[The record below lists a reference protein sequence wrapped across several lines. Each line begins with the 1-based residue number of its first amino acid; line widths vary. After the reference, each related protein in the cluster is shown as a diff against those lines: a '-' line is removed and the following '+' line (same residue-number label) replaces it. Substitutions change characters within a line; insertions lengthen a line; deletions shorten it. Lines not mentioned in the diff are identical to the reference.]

1 MAAYANLGMPLDY
14 GQGSAIL
21 KTEPSAVLPQLGA
34 HPHLQASDWVSS
46 DRQRERQER
55 EARRK
60 VLREARRPLMD
71 MPVDH
76 MFEIPGRPNVVLQI
90 KNYSA
95 PNAAEG
101 RQRARSDIPFLFKAF
116 ETGQAPP
123 PRPGT
128 KKAEVPRAATIHEY
142 LDWTVTASEA
152 EDPDEL
158 DFGGFRVVVLLPRF
172 RPLWPPP
179 PPADCPAADYAHEA
193 PLKHG
198 GLIGAAKPPVPIL
211 AAHQKPIC
219 AATIRMGPGFMEVPF
234 YATQEARRNKG
245 HGRALLEAIE
255 DICRALNIPRIL
267 LCSTDDA
274 RTKATWQRLGF
285 AFTTTHDLQRYG
297 VTHHDLLHM
306 DNTVQMVKDVP
317 PRVPWR
323 SLMLRHG
330 DLKQRLY
337 YLPASHVQPY
347 QVPGAAANGTA
358 AAARGVAKK
367 PSKPAKKRP
376 RKR

>member
-1 MAAYANLGMPLDY
+1 MAAAGLPLGVNHVKL
-14 GQGSAIL
+14 
-21 KTEPSAVLPQLGA
+21 EPAVAMGA
-34 HPHLQASDWVSS
+34 HPLLQASEWHGA
-46 DRQRERQER
+46 DRQKEREER
-55 EARRK
+55 EARRR
-60 VLREARRPLMD
+60 VLREARKPLGEL
-71 MPVDH
+71 PVDH
-76 MFEIPGRPNVVLQI
+76 MFEVPGRPNVVLQI
-90 KNYSA
+90 KNYSV
-95 PNAAEG
+95 PTAAEG

-172 RPLWPPP
+172 RPQWPPP
-179 PPADCPAADYAHEA
+179 PPPDYPVADYANEA
-193 PLKHG
+193 PLKHTM
-198 GLIGAAKPPVPIL
+198 IGAPKPPVPIL

-219 AATIRMGPGFMEVPF
+219 AATIRMGPSWLEVPF
-234 YATQEARRNKG
+234 YATQESRRNKG

-255 DICRALNIPRIL
+255 DICRALSIPRIL
-267 LCSTDDA
+267 LCSTDDP

-285 AFTTTHDLQRYG
+285 AFTTTEELQRHG

-306 DNTVQMVKDVP
+306 DNTVQMVKEVP
-317 PRVPWR
+317 VRPPWR
-323 SLMLRHG
+323 SIMLRHG

-337 YLPASHVQPY
+337 CLPGSAAQPY
-347 QVPGAAANGTA
+347 QAGPLLGNGVA

>member
-1 MAAYANLGMPLDY
+1 MGAMAMGW
-14 GQGSAIL
+14 GQGSQAVKL
-21 KTEPSAVLPQLGA
+21 EPAVAMGA
-34 HPHLQASDWVSS
+34 HPLLQPADWHGSN
-46 DRQRERQER
+46 RQQEREER
-55 EARRK
+55 EARRR
-60 VLREARRPLMD
+60 VLRESRKPLYD
-71 MPVDH
+71 LPVDH

-90 KNYSA
+90 KNYMV

-172 RPLWPPP
+172 RPQWPPP
-179 PPADCPAADYAHEA
+179 PPVDNPEVDYHHEA
-193 PLKHG
+193 PLKHK
-198 GLIGAAKPPVPIL
+198 GLVGAPKPPVPIL

-219 AATIRMGPGFMEVPF
+219 AATIRMGPSWMEVPF
-234 YATQEARRNKG
+234 YATQESRRNKG

-255 DICRALNIPRIL
+255 DICRALGIPRIL

-285 AFTTTHDLQRYG
+285 SFVTQEQLQRLG

-306 DNTVQMVKDVP
+306 DNTVQMYKEVSQP
-317 PRVPWR
+317 VPWKT
-323 SLMLRHG
+323 LMLRHG
-330 DLKQRLY
+330 DLKQRMY
-337 YLPASHVQPY
+337 YLPPSHA
-347 QVPGAAANGTA
+347 VPLPPPLVSNGVA